1 MEMGCQWSG
10 VEVTRSCCLSSCPGG
25 LRQRAAVP
33 LAECQTCLGG
43 GCHGRATLLMPGAGD
58 SRLVSSAD
66 SSPILCLPC
75 LRALPMP
82 AFSFASQRWDWL
94 LLRAVG
100 CLQVPAASLLT

>member
-1 MEMGCQWSG
+1 MGWEMVPVVRCGG
-10 VEVTRSCCLSSCPGG
+10 DEVLLPVLLPWGT
-25 LRQRAAVP
+25 QRAAVP
-33 LAECQTCLGG
+33 LAECQTCVGG

-82 AFSFASQRWDWL
+82 AFSFASRRWDWL